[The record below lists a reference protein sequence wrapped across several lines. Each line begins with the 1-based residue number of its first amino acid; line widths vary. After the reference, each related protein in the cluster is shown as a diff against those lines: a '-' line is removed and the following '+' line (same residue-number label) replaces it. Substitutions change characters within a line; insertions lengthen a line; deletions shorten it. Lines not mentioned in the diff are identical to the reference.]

1 MEILTESS
9 TISPRISFSHDLTL
23 YDVVPVEQPHFK
35 PDSHSALN
43 PGFEFDL
50 GNPQSFDHES
60 CSVADELFSQG
71 KILPTE
77 IKKKTTTTSS
87 TAPILKRGGGGGEE
101 QVRRV
106 TSLQFSAAGREPSM
120 KQNPKLSGEPEKQQ
134 SSNSKSFWRFKRS
147 SSLNCGSGYGRKL
160 CPLPLLSRS
169 NSTGSTEVPL
179 TKEGHPYY
187 QKQQQQLLPSNCS
200 QKHPPPAPPPP
211 PPPPPASKPLQAR
224 LSNGY
229 NQSQRPPLRRSG
241 VTSSYNG
248 STNTM
253 RVNPALNVHSGNLF
267 GLGSIIFNGK
277 DKNRRK

>member
-77 IKKKTTTTSS
+77 IKKKTTTT
-87 TAPILKRGGGGGEE
+87 
-101 QVRRV
+101 
-106 TSLQFSAAGREPSM
+106 EPSM